1 MPKVYN
7 NYNETAQITKYDV
20 ESELP
25 RNIKIFI
32 KELRSKLGDNLKF
45 DEYNIS
51 KSLLNAGDK
60 DYDPDDNNDDL
71 DLNYF
76 VDAEAYAKGEVP
88 YGKRHEIEDK
98 FDHLADALGIKSWTA
113 FTKIVNKKEFA
124 DKFLKDLKKY
134 MKSTEVGDY
143 IHAIK
148 FNVNN
153 THDLEVVFVLK
164 RDFWSRYSQVRDVA
178 KEYLNSLGYKMVTI
192 HVP

>member
-7 NYNETAQITKYDV
+7 NYNETAQITRYDV

-45 DEYNIS
+45 DEYTVS
-51 KSLLNAGDK
+51 KSLLSPGNK
-60 DYDPDDNNDDL
+60 DYGPDDNNDDL

-88 YGKRHEIEDK
+88 YGSRRDINNE
-98 FDHLADALGIKSWTA
+98 FDYLADALGIKVWTA
-113 FTKIVNKKEFA
+113 YTKIVNKKEFA

-134 MKSTEVGDY
+134 MKSTEYGDY

-164 RDFWSRYSQVRDVA
+164 RDFWGRYSYVSSAA
-178 KEYLNSLGYKMVTI
+178 KEYLKSLGYVNVTV

>member
-7 NYNETAQITKYDV
+7 NYNETAQITMYND

-45 DEYNIS
+45 DEYSVS
-51 KSLLNAGDK
+51 KSLLNPGDK

-76 VDAEAYAKGEVP
+76 VDAEDYAKGEVP
-88 YGKRHEIEDK
+88 GKRLDINDK
-98 FDHLADALGIKSWTA
+98 FDYLADALGIKSWTA

-124 DKFLKDLKKY
+124 DKFLKELKKF
-134 MKSTEVGDY
+134 MKSTDVGDY

-153 THDLEVVFVLK
+153 THDLELVFVLK
-164 RDFWSRYSQVRDVA
+164 RDFWSRYSQVRHA
-178 KEYLNSLGYKMVTI
+178 ARYYLDSLGYKNVSV

>member
-7 NYNETAQITKYDV
+7 NYNNTAQITRYDD

-45 DEYNIS
+45 DEYSVS
-51 KSLLNAGDK
+51 KSLLSPGDE

-71 DLNYF
+71 DLDYF
-76 VDAEAYAKGEVP
+76 VDAEAYAKGETP
-88 YGKRHEIEDK
+88 YGSRRDINNE
-98 FDHLADALGIKSWTA
+98 FDYLADGLGIKVWTTY
-113 FTKIVNKKEFA
+113 TKIVNKKEFA

-134 MKSTEVGDY
+134 MKSTEYGDY

-164 RDFWSRYSQVRDVA
+164 RDFWSRYSYVRDA
-178 KEYLNSLGYKMVTI
+178 ARYYLDSLGYNKVSI

>member
-7 NYNETAQITKYDV
+7 NYNETAQYTKYDV

-25 RNIKIFI
+25 RNIKIFL
-32 KELRSKLGDNLKF
+32 KELRKELGDNLKF
-45 DEYNIS
+45 DEYVVS
-51 KSLLNAGDK
+51 KSLLSPDDK
-60 DYDPDDNNDDL
+60 NYDPDDNNDDL

-88 YGKRHEIEDK
+88 GNRRDINDK

-113 FTKIVNKKEFA
+113 FTKIVNKKEFGE
-124 DKFLKDLKKY
+124 KFLKDLKKF
-134 MKSTEVGDY
+134 MKSTDVGDY

-148 FNVNN
+148 FNVKN
-153 THDLEVVFVLK
+153 THDLELVFVLK
-164 RDFWSRYSQVRDVA
+164 RDFWSRYSNVRDAA
-178 KEYLNSLGYKMVTI
+178 KYYLNSLGYKNVSV

>member
-45 DEYNIS
+45 DEYSVS
-51 KSLLNAGDK
+51 KSLLSAGDK

-88 YGKRHEIEDK
+88 YGSRRDINNE
-98 FDHLADALGIKSWTA
+98 FDYLADGLGIKVWTTY
-113 FTKIVNKKEFA
+113 TKIVNKKEFA

-134 MKSTEVGDY
+134 MKSTEYGDY

-164 RDFWSRYSQVRDVA
+164 RDFWSRYSYVRDA
-178 KEYLNSLGYKMVTI
+178 ARDYLNSLGYNKVTI

>member
-1 MPKVYN
+1 MPTVYN
-7 NYNETAQITKYDV
+7 NYDETVQYTRYND

-25 RNIKIFI
+25 RNIKIFL
-32 KELRSKLGDNLKF
+32 KELRKELGDNLKF
-45 DEYNIS
+45 DEYVVS
-51 KSLLNAGDK
+51 KSLLSPDNK

-88 YGKRHEIEDK
+88 GKRRDINDK
-98 FDHLADALGIKSWTA
+98 FDYLADALGIKSWTA

-124 DKFLKDLKKY
+124 DKFLKELKKF
-134 MKSTEVGDY
+134 MKSTDVGDY

-153 THDLEVVFVLK
+153 THDLELVFVLK
-164 RDFWSRYSQVRDVA
+164 RDFWSRYSNVRDA
-178 KEYLNSLGYKMVTI
+178 ARYYLDSLGYNKVTI

>member
-7 NYNETAQITKYDV
+7 NYNETAQITMYND

-25 RNIKIFI
+25 RNIKIFL

-45 DEYNIS
+45 DEYSVS
-51 KSLLNAGDK
+51 KSLLNPGDK

-76 VDAEAYAKGEVP
+76 VDAEAYAKGEVS
-88 YGKRHEIEDK
+88 GNRHYINNK
-98 FDHLADALGIKSWTA
+98 FDYLADALGIESWTA
-113 FTKIVNKKEFA
+113 FTKIVNKKEFGE
-124 DKFLKDLKKY
+124 KFLKDLKKF
-134 MKSTEVGDY
+134 MKSTDVGDY

-153 THDLEVVFVLK
+153 THDLELVFVLK
-164 RDFWSRYSQVRDVA
+164 RDFWSRYGQVKHAARY
-178 KEYLNSLGYKMVTI
+178 YLDSLGYKNVSI

>member
-1 MPKVYN
+1 MPTVYN
-7 NYNETAQITKYDV
+7 NYDETVQYTRYND

-25 RNIKIFI
+25 RNIKIFL
-32 KELRSKLGDNLKF
+32 KELRKELGDNLKF
-45 DEYNIS
+45 DEYVVS
-51 KSLLNAGDK
+51 KSLLSPDDEN
-60 DYDPDDNNDDL
+60 YDPDDNNDDL

-88 YGKRHEIEDK
+88 GKRRDINDK
-98 FDHLADALGIKSWTA
+98 FDYLADALGIKSWTA

-124 DKFLKDLKKY
+124 DKFLKELKKF
-134 MKSTEVGDY
+134 MKSTDVGDY

-153 THDLEVVFVLK
+153 THDLELVFVLK
-164 RDFWSRYSQVRDVA
+164 RDFWSRYSNVRDA
-178 KEYLNSLGYKMVTI
+178 ARYYLDSLGYNKVTI

>member
-7 NYNETAQITKYDV
+7 NYNETAQITMYND

-45 DEYNIS
+45 DEYTVS
-51 KSLLNAGDK
+51 KSLLNPGDK

-76 VDAEAYAKGEVP
+76 VDAEDYAKGEVP
-88 YGKRHEIEDK
+88 GNRRDINDK
-98 FDHLADALGIKSWTA
+98 FDYLADALGIKSWTA

-124 DKFLKDLKKY
+124 DKFLKELKKF
-134 MKSTEVGDY
+134 MKSTDVGDY

-153 THDLEVVFVLK
+153 THDLELVFVLK
-164 RDFWSRYSQVRDVA
+164 RDFWSRYSNVRDA
-178 KEYLNSLGYKMVTI
+178 ARYYLDSLGYNKVTI

>member
-7 NYNETAQITKYDV
+7 NHNETVQYTRYND

-32 KELRSKLGDNLKF
+32 KELRKELGDNLKF
-45 DEYNIS
+45 DEYVIS
-51 KSLLNAGDK
+51 KSLLSPGDK

-76 VDAEAYAKGEVP
+76 VDAEAYAKGEVL
-88 YGKRHEIEDK
+88 GNRRDINDK
-98 FDHLADALGIKSWTA
+98 YSHLAEALGIKSFTV
-113 FTKIVNKKEFA
+113 FTKIVNKKEFGE
-124 DKFLKDLKKY
+124 KFLKDLKKY
-134 MKSTEVGDY
+134 MKSTNVGNY

-153 THDLEVVFVLK
+153 THDLEIAFVLK
-164 RDFWSRYSQVRDVA
+164 RDFWNRYSDVRAAA
-178 KEYLNSLGYKMVTI
+178 KYYLNSLGYKNVSVHI
-192 HVP
+192 P

>member
-7 NYNETAQITKYDV
+7 NYNDTVQITRYND

-32 KELRSKLGDNLKF
+32 KELRNKLGDNLKF
-45 DEYNIS
+45 DEYSVS
-51 KSLLNAGDK
+51 KSLLSAGDK

-88 YGKRHEIEDK
+88 YGSRRDINNE
-98 FDHLADALGIKSWTA
+98 FDYLADGLGIKVWTTY
-113 FTKIVNKKEFA
+113 TKIVNKKEFA

-134 MKSTEVGDY
+134 MKSTEYGDY

-164 RDFWSRYSQVRDVA
+164 RGFWIVSYVRDA
-178 KEYLNSLGYKMVTI
+178 ARDYLDSLGYNKVSI